1 MPDESPYRLNLDTE
15 REAINATISDLSDTL
30 LSPLPPRLAEAVQYS
45 LTGPGKRL
53 RGILVLYAYRA
64 AGGVGDA
71 TPLAAAVEIIH
82 SYSLVH
88 DDLPCMDDDTF
99 RRGRPTT
106 HLVYGVETATLAGVV
121 MIPIA
126 VQAVI
131 SGARKMGLSG
141 EQAAIIVEVLLHAA
155 GASGMIGGQLRD
167 LRAEGE
173 QVTLDALEAVHRSKT
188 GALIAASA
196 KIGGIAAG
204 ASQSALDA
212 LDRYGADLGLA
223 FQIVDDVL
231 DVTATTDQLGKTAG
245 RDVALNKST
254 YPGLLGVDGAISRAH
269 AFVNDGCEALLR
281 AGLLT
286 PELQQVANLVITRT
300 N

>member
-1 MPDESPYRLNLDTE
+1 MADESLDQLNLDRE
-15 REAINATISDLSDTL
+15 RDAINATIDRLSATL
-30 LSPLPPRLAEAVQYS
+30 IASLPPRIAEAIHYS
-45 LTGPGKRL
+45 LSGPGKRL
-53 RGILVLYAYRA
+53 RGMLVLYAYRA

-71 TPLAAAVEIIH
+71 TPLAAAVEMVH
-82 SYSLVH
+82 TYSLVH

-106 HLVYGVETATLAGVV
+106 HIVYGVETATLAGVA
-121 MIPIA
+121 MIPLAAQAA
-126 VQAVI
+126 VA
-131 SGARKMGLSG
+131 GAEAMGLRR
-141 EQAAIIVEVLLHAA
+141 EQAAIIVEVLLRAA

-173 QVTLDALEAVHRSKT
+173 RVSLDELEAVHRSKT

-196 KIGGIAAG
+196 RIGGIAAG
-204 ASQSALDA
+204 APVSALEA
-212 LDRYGADLGLA
+212 LERYGADLGLA

-254 YPGLLGVDGAISRAH
+254 YPALLGVDGAVRRAH
-269 AFVNDGCEALLR
+269 AFVKDGCDALAE

-286 PELQQVANLVITRT
+286 PALKQVADLVITRT